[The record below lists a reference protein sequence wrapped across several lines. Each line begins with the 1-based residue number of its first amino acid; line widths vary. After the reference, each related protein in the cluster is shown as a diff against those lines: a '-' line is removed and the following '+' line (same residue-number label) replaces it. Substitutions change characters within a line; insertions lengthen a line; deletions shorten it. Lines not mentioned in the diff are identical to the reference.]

1 MQVRRDQHGLLRSIL
16 VEQAYQVL
24 RFLGRAPSH
33 HDFFAFHE
41 LCDGGLAEIELSPGF
56 TRKRHDDVRRF
67 IMLVRVIKVLA
78 NSPAN
83 KLLFIVMVGLIC
95 LHRMIYCTRFSG
107 GSFQVPS
114 KASAFGQ

>member
-1 MQVRRDQHGLLRSIL
+1 
-16 VEQAYQVL
+16 
-24 RFLGRAPSH
+24 
-33 HDFFAFHE
+33 
-41 LCDGGLAEIELSPGF
+41 
-56 TRKRHDDVRRF
+56 
-67 IMLVRVIKVLA
+67 MLVRVIKVLA